1 MFIISACYTVGGSCC
16 CLFLFFVLVSASDY
30 DGKKAVS
37 YCGHLQTGV
46 GWVDKLFLYRDF
58 GTLNFSDLSF
68 PLNNIPTF
76 LLYNIK
82 TYSGKAKEKVK

>member
-1 MFIISACYTVGGSCC
+1 MFSGCYIVGGFC

-37 YCGHLQTGV
+37 CGHLQTGV

-68 PLNNIPTF
+68 PLNSIPTF
-76 LLYNIK
+76 LFYNIK
-82 TYSGKAKEKVK
+82 TYSGKAKKKVK